1 MQKPEVKPLKIK
13 TMLELTPVLVL
24 LIIFGFIYG
33 IVYLGVRRKERMT
46 MLDRGVDPS
55 VFNEMRPGMAGIRYG
70 LLLIGVAVGIL
81 IGNIL
86 DATTVLEEEVSYFSM
101 IFLFGG
107 LALVISYFLEK
118 HQAKKE

>member
-1 MQKPEVKPLKIK
+1 
-13 TMLELTPVLVL
+13 MLELTPIFVLA
-24 LIIFGFIYG
+24 IIFGFIYG
-33 IVYLGVRRKERMT
+33 IVYLGVKRKERQYMI
-46 MLDRGVDPS
+46 DKGVDPS
-55 VFNEMRPGMAGIRYG
+55 VFTELKPGMAAIRYG

-81 IGNIL
+81 VGNIL

>member
-1 MQKPEVKPLKIK
+1 
-13 TMLELTPVLVL
+13 MLELTPILVL

-33 IVYLGVRRKERMT
+33 IVYLGVRKKERMT

-55 VFNEMRPGMAGIRYG
+55 SFNDFKPGLAGIRYG

-107 LALVISYFLEK
+107 LALLVSYFIEK
-118 HQAKKE
+118 IQNRKE

>member
-1 MQKPEVKPLKIK
+1 
-13 TMLELTPVLVL
+13 MLELTPILVL

-46 MLDRGVDPS
+46 LLDRGADPS
-55 VFNEMRPGMAGIRYG
+55 IFHDARPGIAGIRYG

-81 IGNIL
+81 LGNIIE
-86 DATTVLEEEVSYFSM
+86 ATTCLEEEVSYFSM

-107 LALVISYFLEK
+107 IALVMSYFLERNHNK
-118 HQAKKE
+118 GDQNPKDYPKE

>member
-1 MQKPEVKPLKIK
+1 MI
-13 TMLELTPVLVL
+13 ELTPIFVL

-33 IVYLGVRRKERMT
+33 IVYLGVRKKERQAMI
-46 MLDRGVDPS
+46 DKGVDPS
-55 VFNEMRPGMAGIRYG
+55 VFHELRPGNAAIRYG

-107 LALVISYFLEK
+107 MALIISYFIEK
-118 HQAKKE
+118 MQHRKE

>member
-1 MQKPEVKPLKIK
+1 MIEI
-13 TMLELTPVLVL
+13 TPVLVL

-33 IVYLGVRRKERMT
+33 IVALGVRRKERMV
-46 MLDRGVDPS
+46 MLEKGADPS
-55 VFNEMRPGMAGIRYG
+55 VFNDLKPGMAGIRYG

-81 IGNIL
+81 VGNIL

-107 LALVISYFLEK
+107 IALVISYFLEK
-118 HQAKKE
+118 YQGKKE

>member
-1 MQKPEVKPLKIK
+1 MI
-13 TMLELTPVLVL
+13 ELTPVLVL
-24 LIIFGFIYG
+24 LVIFGFIYG
-33 IVYLGVRRKERMT
+33 IVHLGVRRKERQT
-46 MLDRGVDPS
+46 MIDKGVDPS
-55 VFNEMRPGMAGIRYG
+55 VFAEMKPGMSGIRYG

-107 LALVISYFLEK
+107 LALVISYFLER
-118 HQAKKE
+118 QQSKKD